1 MWCGYAS
8 PVVVADEDE
17 GDDGVGG
24 DDVVMLL
31 VMMAAVVGGSHVG
44 WGWIGGGDEDG
55 CGGRNPAGSR
65 RSGAEKWERG
75 GGG

>member
-8 PVVVADEDE
+8 AVVVADEDE

-31 VMMAAVVGGSHVG
+31 VMMAAAIGGSH
-44 WGWIGGGDEDG
+44 GGDGYG
-55 CGGRNPAGSR
+55 CGVVAEIQLEVAG
-65 RSGAEKWERG
+65 AAPKIERG
-75 GGG
+75 EEARVCQK